1 MELIVKSRRAR
12 SSISE
17 TPNSTTACLP
27 SVLISLRKV
36 VTSCGLF
43 CVSSTA
49 TVPCSMPT
57 GTVRLKSFWT
67 SGGGAA
73 VVRSKSL
80 WGLASSASRIAP
92 PTHHV
97 SYPASSSFLAMFNTS
112 RGISRRG
119 GKLPT
124 EHRAPVHIQ
133 DLSRDVAGERRTKK
147 NDGTRDVVGAGHPA
161 EGDPFPDGGIAS
173 PRRLRHLPVHPPRRP
188 PVHGQARRPLDGE
201 S

>member
-1 MELIVKSRRAR
+1 MELVVKSRRAR

-17 TPNSTTACLP
+17 TPNSTPACLP

-133 DLSRDVAGERRTKK
+133 DLSPDVAGE
-147 NDGTRDVVGAGHPA
+147 GGA
-161 EGDPFPDGGIAS
+161 EGNTWGPAVGGG
-173 PRRLRHLPVHPPRRP
+173 PPPPR
-188 PVHGQARRPLDGE
+188 GGGAFGWGGWGGKAQ
-201 S
+201 

>member
-12 SSISE
+12 SSISD
-17 TPNSTTACLP
+17 TPNSTVACRP
-27 SVLISLRKV
+27 SVLMSLRKV
-36 VTSCGLF
+36 VTSCGVF

-49 TVPCSMPT
+49 TVPCSIPT
-57 GTVRLKSFWT
+57 GTVRLNSFWT
-67 SGGGAA
+67 SAGGAA

-80 WGLASSASRIAP
+80 CGAPSSASRIAP

-112 RGISRRG
+112 RGISRRD

-133 DLSRDVAGERRTKK
+133 DLSRDVAGEGRAEEHDRTR
-147 NDGTRDVVGAGHPA
+147 NVVGAGHTT
-161 EGDPFPDGGIAS
+161 ERNGLGDGVVQGRA
-173 PRRLRHLPVHPPRRP
+173 RHLRVDPP
-188 PVHGQARRPLDGE
+188 G
-201 S
+201 